1 MLDLLLGL
9 FRLIWLFGT
18 GHHAVVLEN
27 LALRQQI
34 AVYKRKQKQKQKRP
48 QLTHRDRW
56 FWVLLSLAWRDWR
69 QALCIVDPD
78 TVVRW
83 QRERFRRYWAGLS
96 RRSATPG
103 RPPVSAEVRTL
114 IRTISLS
121 NPLWRAPRIH
131 GELQKLGIEVSER
144 TVSRILR
151 TIKRPPSQSWKT
163 FLRNHIGE
171 IVAID
176 FFTVPTIR
184 LRVLFVFLVIEHH
197 RRKVLHF
204 GVTEH
209 PTAEWAAQQVVEAFS
224 EQDAQRYLIRDRDSI
239 YGRAFRSRVEIL
251 GLSEVIT
258 APRSPWQNAFVERLI
273 SSIRREC
280 LNHVIVLSERHL
292 RHLLKKYLTYYHQ
305 SRTHLALVKDAP
317 EPRAIMRRG
326 AIIVIPQVGGLHH
339 RYERRAA

>member
-1 MLDLLLGL
+1 MLALLLGL
-9 FRLIWLFGT
+9 FRLIWLFGKDQ
-18 GHHAVVLEN
+18 HAVVLEN

-34 AVYKRKQKQKQKRP
+34 AVYKRKPKRP
-48 QLTHRDRW
+48 RLARRDRW
-56 FWVLLSLAWRDWR
+56 FWIALSIAWKDWR
-69 QALCIVDPD
+69 RALCVVHPD

-83 QRERFRRYWAGLS
+83 QRERFRRYWANMS
-96 RRSATPG
+96 KRSVTPG
-103 RPPVSAEVRTL
+103 RPPVSLEIRTL
-114 IRTISLS
+114 IRTMAQA
-121 NPLWRAPRIH
+121 NPSWRAPRVH
-131 GELQKLGIEVSER
+131 GELKKLGIEVSER

-151 TIKRPPSQSWKT
+151 TIRRPPSQSWRN
-163 FLRNHIGE
+163 FLQNHVGE

-184 LRVLFVFLVIEHH
+184 LRVLFVFLVIEHQ

-224 EQDAQRYLIRDRDSI
+224 ERHAKHYLIRDRDSI
-239 YGRAFRSRVEIL
+239 YGHDFRTRVQTL
-251 GLSEVIT
+251 GINEVIT

-273 SSIRREC
+273 GSIRREC
-280 LNHVIVLSERHL
+280 LDHVIILSQRHL
-292 RHLLKKYLTYYHQ
+292 RHLLKSYLAYYHR
-305 SRTHLALVKDAP
+305 SRTHLALAKDAP

-326 AIIVIPQVGGLHH
+326 EIIAIPQVGGLHH